1 MSEARSSG
9 SSRYTS
15 ILVELIRHGADEGI
29 FRPDIPY
36 MVQIGDK
43 PVTEFRV
50 PLKHVHFLQHMQG
63 LDYHA
68 TPETNAKSLEALSAV
83 VTDVLLLP
91 EIGASTAP
99 IQIDLVVTAGE
110 LAALPFELAKDDK
123 GGWLL
128 ATAGRD
134 VEITRRTRLD
144 LGHRLERW
152 RAKPRVL
159 FVAAAPSDDTVPVK
173 EHTKAL
179 CKALQPWIEPLK
191 GGPTLE
197 LDPREVLEVIEGASL
212 AAIRTACEK
221 AAECGKPF
229 THVHFLAHGLAI
241 GPHVEQRFGLSLLD
255 ENHNRD
261 AVDGV
266 DIAKALEPIIGECS
280 VVTFA
285 TCYGGKE
292 TNTILPGSSLAQT
305 LHAAGIPVVVGCQF
319 PMTTIGS
326 TLFTERFFTPL
337 FLGEDVRAA
346 LHAARKSLYERRD
359 DTGHDW
365 AGLVGYVRLPE
376 TYAVH
381 LIDVALEIDLACLRT
396 AQKWFDL
403 VVKTAG
409 PTDAPNPKVL
419 DGIGRQVR
427 KRIDRLD
434 RRRADAEASGRKG
447 VLEENLGLLG
457 SAEKRFAEIQFR
469 LWTAKRSDDRYHAM
483 RDALGRSHDWYR
495 QAFRRNLSHHW
506 SGVQML
512 ALSAALEG
520 RITDENLWSA
530 TMTAAKIA
538 MEDQSDYWAAGT
550 LAETY
555 LLAPLAGQSGAEAL
569 GLAAEA
575 LEQLVQRTRRHCKD
589 RFPIES
595 TLRQL
600 WRYRYWWTER
610 NGFFA
615 GGQDLTQ
622 ETGKLLDVL
631 NGPSNGSG
639 STAR

>member
-1 MSEARSSG
+1 MSEVNSAG
-9 SSRYTS
+9 SSRYGS
-15 ILVELIRHGADEGI
+15 VLVELIRHGADEGI

-36 MVQIGDK
+36 MVQTGDK
-43 PVTEFRV
+43 PVREFKV
-50 PLKHVHFLQHMQG
+50 PLKQVQFHQYMQG
-63 LDYHA
+63 LDYRA
-68 TPETNAKSLEALSAV
+68 APKIRAEALEALSAV
-83 VTDVLLLP
+83 VTDVLRLP
-91 EIGASTAP
+91 EIGASAAP

-110 LAALPFELAKDDK
+110 LAALPFELAKDGK

-134 VEITRRTRLD
+134 VEITRRVRLD
-144 LGHRLERW
+144 FGYRLGRW

-159 FVAAAPSDDTVPVK
+159 FVAAAPSGATVPVE
-173 EHTKAL
+173 EHKKAL
-179 CKALQPWIEPLK
+179 RRALLPWIEPLE
-191 GGPTLE
+191 GGPKLI
-197 LDPREVLEVIEGASL
+197 LDSGEVLQIIEEANLS
-212 AAIRTACEK
+212 AIRKACKE
-221 AAECGKPF
+221 AVECGKPF

-241 GPHVEQRFGLSLLD
+241 GPHYEQRFGLALHGANGKT
-255 ENHNRD
+255 EP
-261 AVDGV
+261 ADGAG
-266 DIAKALEPIIGECS
+266 IAKALEPIMGECS

-285 TCYGGKE
+285 TCNGGKE
-292 TNTILPGSSLAQT
+292 TNTILPGSSLAHT

-319 PMTTIGS
+319 PMTITGS
-326 TLFTERFFTPL
+326 TLFTEHFFKPL

-346 LHAARKSLYERRD
+346 LHEARKCLYEQHSKSN
-359 DTGHDW
+359 HDW

-376 TYAVH
+376 TYDDH
-381 LIDVALEIDLACLRT
+381 LIDVALEADLASLRT
-396 AQKWFDL
+396 AQSWFDQ
-403 VVKTAG
+403 VVTDAG
-409 PTDAPNPKVL
+409 PTDAPDRKML
-419 DGIGRQVR
+419 DTIGRQVR
-427 KRIDRLD
+427 ERIDRLD

-469 LWTAKRSDDRYHAM
+469 LWTAGRSNDRDRAM

-520 RITDENLWSA
+520 RISDQKLWSA
-530 TMTAAKIA
+530 TMTAAEIA
-538 MEDQSDYWAAGT
+538 MEDPADYWAAGT

-555 LLAPLAGQSGAEAL
+555 LLATLAGQP
-569 GLAAEA
+569 AAEWLDRAAMA
-575 LEQLVQRTRRHCKD
+575 LKLLVQRTRMHRED
-589 RFPIES
+589 GFPIES

-600 WRYRYWWTER
+600 WRYRYWWTAQ

-615 GGQDLTQ
+615 GGKDLT
-622 ETGKLLDVL
+622 EEAGKLLDVL